1 MSDTCG
7 CGCGHDHDDHVHEE
21 MEMETL
27 TLTLDDDT
35 EMECG
40 ILGVFAVDG
49 IADKEYIAL
58 LPLEDETVLLYEY
71 KENEDGIELLNIESD
86 DDFEKVSN
94 TFYDLFDDE
103 DQSCGISLRLA
114 AEDYEPARKIVAE
127 SGLSPE
133 MYAMYLVDSNKN
145 VLELSK

>member
-40 ILGVFAVDG
+40 ILGVFAVM
-49 IADKEYIAL
+49 K
-58 LPLEDETVLLYEY
+58 PFSCM
-71 KENEDGIELLNIESD
+71 NIRKTRTASS
-86 DDFEKVSN
+86 FS
-94 TFYDLFDDE
+94 
-103 DQSCGISLRLA
+103 ISKAMTILKR
-114 AEDYEPARKIVAE
+114 YPIHSMICSMTKTNNRNARE
-127 SGLSPE
+127 RG
-133 MYAMYLVDSNKN
+133 
-145 VLELSK
+145 

>member
-7 CGCGHDHDDHVHEE
+7 CGCGHDHDDHVHE
-21 MEMETL
+21 
-27 TLTLDDDT
+27 

-103 DQSCGISLRLA
+103 D
-114 AEDYEPARKIVAE
+114 E
-127 SGLSPE
+127 
-133 MYAMYLVDSNKN
+133 
-145 VLELSK
+145 

>member
-1 MSDTCG
+1 MSKTRFSVIIYTINASVLQRKIIIFKEDSRMSDTCG

-103 DQSCGISLRLA
+103 D
-114 AEDYEPARKIVAE
+114 E
-127 SGLSPE
+127 
-133 MYAMYLVDSNKN
+133 
-145 VLELSK
+145 

>member
-1 MSDTCG
+1 MPYTVCIVDAQYICNEICIIRDLVIIFKEDSRMSDTCG

-103 DQSCGISLRLA
+103 D
-114 AEDYEPARKIVAE
+114 E
-127 SGLSPE
+127 
-133 MYAMYLVDSNKN
+133 
-145 VLELSK
+145 